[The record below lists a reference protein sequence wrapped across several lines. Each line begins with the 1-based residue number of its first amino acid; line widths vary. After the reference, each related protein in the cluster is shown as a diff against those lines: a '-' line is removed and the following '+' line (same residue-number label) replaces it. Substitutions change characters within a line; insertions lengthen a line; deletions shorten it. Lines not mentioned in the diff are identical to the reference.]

1 MDKINEYVQAKATP
15 GVSVKKIAKH
25 FGMKRRKVQGY
36 LKHSGKFEKVDPV
49 AMGSNKSKSS
59 SWKMSL

>member
-15 GVSVKKIAKH
+15 GVSVKNIAKH
-25 FGMKRRKVQGY
+25 FRMERRTVQGY
-36 LKHSGKFEKVDPV
+36 IKPSGKFKKVYPV
-49 AMGSNKSKSS
+49 TMGSNKSKSS